1 MNMKR
6 LFLCSSFA
14 DVANLLIDFA
24 NEDLKGKI
32 IAFIPTASLTE
43 SIRFYVK
50 TGKKALEKVGMIVEE
65 VEITQFSNEEISS
78 ILHKCDYIYITG
90 GNTFFL
96 LQELKRKGVDKIIS
110 EQVKSGKLYIGE
122 SAGAIIAS
130 PDTEYMKNVNF
141 DPIEKAPELED
152 YSSLGLVD
160 FYTIPHYGNFPFKK
174 KKVKKVIQLYNEKL
188 QLIPISNKQAIFIED
203 SNIQIKDAR

>member
-1 MNMKR
+1 MKR

-174 KKVKKVIQLYNEKL
+174 KGEKVIQLYNEKL
-188 QLIPISNKQAIFIED
+188 QLIPISNKQAIFIEV

>member
-1 MNMKR
+1 MKR

-14 DVANLLIDFA
+14 DVANLFVDCA
-24 NEDLKGKI
+24 KEDLQGKI

-43 SIRFYVK
+43 PIRFYVK
-50 TGKKALEKVGMIVEE
+50 KGKKALEEAGMIVEE
-65 VEITQFSNEEISS
+65 VEITQLPKEEISS
-78 ILHKCDYIYITG
+78 ILHKCNYIYITG

-110 EQVKSGKLYIGE
+110 KQVKLGKLYIGE

-130 PDTEYMKNVNF
+130 PDAEYMRSVNF
-141 DPIEKAPELED
+141 DPIEKAPELKD
-152 YSSLGLVD
+152 CTSLDLVD

-174 KKVKKVIQLYNEKL
+174 KGEKIVQLYNEKL
-188 QLIPISNKQAIFIED
+188 QLIPISNKQAVIIED
-203 SNIQIKDAR
+203 SNIQIKDAK

>member
-1 MNMKR
+1 MKR

-43 SIRFYVK
+43 PIRFYVK
-50 TGKKALEKVGMIVEE
+50 TGKKALEKLGMIVEE
-65 VEITQFSNEEISS
+65 VEITQFSNEKISS

-174 KKVKKVIQLYNEKL
+174 KGEKVIQLYNEKL

>member
-1 MNMKR
+1 MQ
-6 LFLCSSFA
+6 
-14 DVANLLIDFA
+14 
-24 NEDLKGKI
+24 GKI

-43 SIRFYVK
+43 PIRFYVK
-50 TGKKALEKVGMIVEE
+50 KGKKALEEAGMIVEE
-65 VEITQFSNEEISS
+65 VEITQLPKEEISS

-110 EQVKSGKLYIGE
+110 KQVKLGKLYIGE

-130 PDTEYMKNVNF
+130 PDAEYMRSVNF
-141 DPIEKAPELED
+141 DPIEKAPELKD
-152 YSSLGLVD
+152 CTSLYLVD

-174 KKVKKVIQLYNEKL
+174 KGEKIVQLYNEKL
-188 QLIPISNKQAIFIED
+188 QLIPISNKQAVIIED
-203 SNIQIKDAR
+203 SNIQIKDAK

>member
-1 MNMKR
+1 MKR

-43 SIRFYVK
+43 PIRFYVK

-141 DPIEKAPELED
+141 DPIKKAPELED

-174 KKVKKVIQLYNEKL
+174 KGEKVIQLYNEKL